1 MNPNAIMHTTTGEKK
16 TLGRRARGQESAIR
30 SAAFS
35 STVTCA
41 RTPLCP
47 RARVRVCT
55 CVCTSGTKSCAN
67 TSLPTG
73 GGGGGGG
80 HYCPG
85 PRARAS
91 YPVRHFVSAILFA
104 RYLAGYF
111 DLDALRSLRY
121 PTFPRTDTQLERCAN
136 RCPRVARS
144 SPREIFQLFPLS
156 FPGFR
161 ARAREREKGEG
172 KKREGK
178 EKKRRGGKNVK
189 NVREETSERID
200 RNEQRE
206 SFSSP

>member
-16 TLGRRARGQESAIR
+16 TLGRRARGQESVGVLFDGDVCTYAFVPA
-30 SAAFS
+30 SA
-35 STVTCA
+35 
-41 RTPLCP
+41 
-47 RARVRVCT
+47 CT
-55 CVCTSGTKSCAN
+55 CVYVCVYFWDKELCKHEFTN
-67 TSLPTG
+67 RR
-73 GGGGGGG
+73 GGGGGG

-161 ARAREREKGEG
+161 ARVREREKGEG

>member
-16 TLGRRARGQESAIR
+16 TLGRRARGQESVGVL
-30 SAAFS
+30 FDGD
-35 STVTCA
+35 
-41 RTPLCP
+41 
-47 RARVRVCT
+47 VCT
-55 CVCTSGTKSCAN
+55 YAFVPASACTCLCVCVLLGQRVVQTRVYQPEGE
-67 TSLPTG
+67 
-73 GGGGGGG
+73 GGGG

-178 EKKRRGGKNVK
+178 EKKREGGKNVK

>member
-47 RARVRVCT
+47 RARVRVCV
-55 CVCTSGTKSCAN
+55 CVCVLLGQRVVQTRVYQPEGE
-67 TSLPTG
+67 
-73 GGGGGGG
+73 GGGG

-144 SPREIFQLFPLS
+144 SPRENFPTFSTLFPRIS
-156 FPGFR
+156 
-161 ARAREREKGEG
+161 RARERERERRREKEGRKREKKEGG
-172 KKREGK
+172 KKRE
-178 EKKRRGGKNVK
+178 KR
-189 NVREETSERID
+189 
-200 RNEQRE
+200 
-206 SFSSP
+206 

>member
-16 TLGRRARGQESAIR
+16 TLGRRARGQESVGVL
-30 SAAFS
+30 FDGD
-35 STVTCA
+35 
-41 RTPLCP
+41 
-47 RARVRVCT
+47 VCT
-55 CVCTSGTKSCAN
+55 YAFVPASACTCLCVCVLLGQRVVQTRVYQPEGE
-67 TSLPTG
+67 
-73 GGGGGGG
+73 GGGG

-161 ARAREREKGEG
+161 ARARERERKEKG
-172 KKREGK
+172 KRGK
-178 EKKRRGGKNVK
+178 EKRKKGRGEK
-189 NVREETSERID
+189 T
-200 RNEQRE
+200 
-206 SFSSP
+206 

>member
-1 MNPNAIMHTTTGEKK
+1 MHVR
-16 TLGRRARGQESAIR
+16 L
-30 SAAFS
+30 
-35 STVTCA
+35 CA
-41 RTPLCP
+41 RERVYVC
-47 RARVRVCT
+47 VRVCVLLGQRVVQT
-55 CVCTSGTKSCAN
+55 RVYQPEGE
-67 TSLPTG
+67 
-73 GGGGGGG
+73 GGGG

-178 EKKRRGGKNVK
+178 EKKREGGKNVK

>member
-16 TLGRRARGQESAIR
+16 TLGRRARGQESVGR
-30 SAAFS
+30 PFGG
-35 STVTCA
+35 V
-41 RTPLCP
+41 LFDGD
-47 RARVRVCT
+47 VCT
-55 CVCTSGTKSCAN
+55 YAFVPASACTCLCVCVYFWDKELCKHEFTN
-67 TSLPTG
+67 RR
-73 GGGGGGG
+73 GGGG

-178 EKKRRGGKNVK
+178 EKKREGGKNVK